1 MLMADEVLEG
11 LATAYRF
18 RKPAL
23 PFAAWLEE
31 QFAVEREVCRTDVR
45 QRVRA
50 ASEALGKRKKIRVTP
65 LAVAVPVA
73 AAPVERA
80 TWRKVLEDVRA
91 WVKREAVEA

>member
-1 MLMADEVLEG
+1 VSDETLNS
-11 LATAYRF
+11 LAVAYAF

-23 PFAAWLEE
+23 PFSAWLEE

-45 QRVRA
+45 HRVRA

-73 AAPVERA
+73 PAPVERA
-80 TWRKVLEDVRA
+80 TWRKLVEDVRA
-91 WVKREAVEA
+91 WVRREAVEA